1 MAYRID
7 LTGQQVE
14 EILNNALLKVKQP
27 LTEEQKVQI
36 KENLGFITAVELNE
50 EIGKIKSSKVYVTE
64 EEWDIL
70 ASEGK
75 IDDNVE
81 YNIYEEAQ

>member
-1 MAYRID
+1 MAYRLD
-7 LTGQQVE
+7 LTGKQVE

-27 LTEEQKVQI
+27 LTEEQKAQI

-50 EIGKIKSSKVYVTE
+50 EIGKIKSSKVYITE

>member
-7 LTGQQVE
+7 LTGKQVE

-27 LTEEQKVQI
+27 LTEEQKAQI

-50 EIGKIKSSKVYVTE
+50 EIGKIKSSKVYITE

>member
-27 LTEEQKVQI
+27 LTEEQKAQI

-70 ASEGK
+70 VSEGK
-75 IDDNVE
+75 IDDSVE